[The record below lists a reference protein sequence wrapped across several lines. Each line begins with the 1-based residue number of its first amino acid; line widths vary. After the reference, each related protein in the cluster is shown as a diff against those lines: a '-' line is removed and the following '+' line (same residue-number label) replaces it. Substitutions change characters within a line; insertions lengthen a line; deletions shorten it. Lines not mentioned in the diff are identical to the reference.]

1 MSNSEVANRVNAEIV
16 TKAETDTIGELLSY
30 MKQEDAK
37 VWFLFLESLHCDMES
52 YRLSFLLQN
61 VGRLYI

>member
-37 VWFLFLESLHCDMES
+37 V
-52 YRLSFLLQN
+52 
-61 VGRLYI
+61 